1 MLSSMMTAEVM
12 FAAEATV
19 AGTTNELLW
28 FLLIMS
34 SYVGFEVILALGGER
49 AVRALEWPYECLNV
63 GHYLDWETL
72 RGTEGGRL
80 LQSKGKILWGTSVE
94 ELRVGHDRMK
104 GWRRRQRPE
113 RRQVK
118 HI

>member
-1 MLSSMMTAEVM
+1 MLSSTVTAEVM

-34 SYVGFEVILALGGER
+34 RNVGLEVILALGGER

-63 GHYLDWETL
+63 RCYLDRETP
-72 RGTEGGRL
+72 RGTEGGGL
-80 LQSKGKILWGTSVE
+80 LHSK
-94 ELRVGHDRMK
+94 
-104 GWRRRQRPE
+104 
-113 RRQVK
+113 
-118 HI
+118 